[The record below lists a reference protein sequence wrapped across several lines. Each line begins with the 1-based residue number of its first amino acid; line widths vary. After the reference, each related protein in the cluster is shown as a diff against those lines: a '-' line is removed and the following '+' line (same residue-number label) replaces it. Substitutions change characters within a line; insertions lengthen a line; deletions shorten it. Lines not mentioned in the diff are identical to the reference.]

1 LPIAYCLSPIA
12 HCPLL
17 IAHCLSPIAHCLLPI
32 AHCLLPIA
40 HCLLPIAHCL
50 LLITYHLPLTTYH
63 LPLILKPHC
72 FPPYPSELCGVMK
85 FSIGDRVLLKQTGEE
100 GIVVSLISHEMVE
113 VECGG
118 IVFPVFMDEV
128 EHPYLKW
135 FLDKSKN
142 NRIKPRLSLDDLP
155 LANVERDQQTPSG
168 FHLSF
173 LPEFKLEVFD
183 EVVDKMRVYFINQ
196 TAYRLSLQYEC
207 LGKNDTLF
215 RHTTAIL
222 PFSHF
227 YLHDIPFDCM
237 HDQPRFNWRL
247 QQNDYQDKLANFSGV
262 LRIKP
267 KKLFEYIL
275 RLQQENQPSFSIML
289 AEDFPKPEPF
299 APLRERKSA
308 PSSKR
313 MELPDDHT
321 PIPEIDLHL
330 DQLAPDTKGMTNF
343 DMLRLQLQV
352 FEQTLDKAIR
362 LHQHSLVVIHGV
374 GKGRLKEEIHSI
386 LRAHDAVSHFVHQ
399 WSPRYGMGATEI
411 FFK

>member
-1 LPIAYCLSPIA
+1 
-12 HCPLL
+12 
-17 IAHCLSPIAHCLLPI
+17 
-32 AHCLLPIA
+32 
-40 HCLLPIAHCL
+40 
-50 LLITYHLPLTTYH
+50 
-63 LPLILKPHC
+63 
-72 FPPYPSELCGVMK
+72 MK

-118 IVFPVFMDEV
+118 IVFPVFIDEV

-135 FLDKSKN
+135 FLDKAKQGFSK
-142 NRIKPRLSLDDLP
+142 PHLTLDDLP
-155 LANVERDQQTPSG
+155 VADSGRDKQSPSG

-183 EVVDKMRVYFINQ
+183 EIVDKMRVYFINQ
-196 TAYRLSLQYEC
+196 TAYRLNLQYEC
-207 LGKNDTLF
+207 LGKNGPLF

-237 HDQPRFNWRL
+237 HEQPRFNWSL
-247 QQNDYQDKLANFSGV
+247 QQSDDTTRAAGLSGV

-275 RLQQENQPSFSIML
+275 RIQQENQPSFSIML
-289 AEDFPKPEPF
+289 AEDFPEPQPL
-299 APLRERKSA
+299 APLRERKSV
-308 PSSKR
+308 PSKR

-321 PIPEIDLHL
+321 PVPEIDLHL
-330 DQLAPDTKGMTNF
+330 DQLVPDTKGMTNF

-386 LRAHDAVSHFVHQ
+386 LRAHDAVSYFVHQ